1 MKKMTAKEEEIMNLF
16 WNKGEMYVKQI
27 LELFP
32 EPKPH
37 YNTVSTMVRMLEEKG
52 YLGYRAFGNTYQYYP
67 LITKEECSNKNLRGM
82 IRNHFGNSF
91 KRVVSTFV
99 EEEDLSLEELKELIR
114 EIESQRKS
122 RK

>member
-1 MKKMTAKEEEIMNLF
+1 MTAKEEEIMNLF